1 MNIIKKTQPDNEVQK
16 EKNITLLSETINP
29 KLKNKTKQT
38 NRRTE
43 LGPTMR
49 SSVLWLEQIWIMG
62 EKMLGSTFGS
72 GVRK

>member
-1 MNIIKKTQPDNEVQK
+1 MKCKKK
-16 EKNITLLSETINP
+16 KNITLLSETINP

-43 LGPTMR
+43 LTMR